1 MTPGGILPPVL
12 LTTVLSALSASV
24 SVFAPEVERKME
36 KTEAK
41 STMGTRIREMRKAA
55 GMSQE
60 QLAEILC
67 TKKAT
72 ISAYENDH
80 IDIKSSIVLEIAKAL
95 NCSGSYLLEGKKAEA
110 LDARIMDALLELKN
124 DQMREVALK
133 QIQALA
139 LLG

>member
-1 MTPGGILPPVL
+1 M
-12 LTTVLSALSASV
+12 TTVLLALSASV
-24 SVFAPEVERKME
+24 SVFAPEMERKME
-36 KTEAK
+36 KTEVK

-60 QLAEILC
+60 QLAELLC

-72 ISAYENDH
+72 ISAYENDR

-95 NCSGSYLLEGKKAEA
+95 GCTGSYLLEGKQEGDV
-110 LDARIMDALLELKN
+110 DARIIEILGELKN
-124 DQMREVALK
+124 DQVKEIALR
-133 QIQALA
+133 QLQALA